1 MKYRYIKWDENEKCA
16 IFFPDID
23 FDIWKKT
30 QLLENDYANPTL
42 IISSHLKDKVGILE
56 LFEYYILLICGKSMG
71 VSRWEC
77 NNLILLDTY
86 SIDNISSPFYLNTP
100 KPTYISEYINVL
112 GQLFLAGY
120 IDFGSYCDEEDRNK
134 IDYPSNL
141 SYYKEDKY

>member
-86 SIDNISSPFYLNTP
+86 GIDNISSPFYLNTP
-100 KPTYISEYINVL
+100 KPTYISEYINV
-112 GQLFLAGY
+112 
-120 IDFGSYCDEEDRNK
+120 
-134 IDYPSNL
+134 
-141 SYYKEDKY
+141 